1 MSKDV
6 GYTFPWVRPPL
17 WASAFNFAGGRG
29 WGGSLSDVW
38 SDLSALCWGAG
49 TCLYALVCVHIFAS
63 ALICCKRGNLSF

>member
-38 SDLSALCWGAG
+38 SDLSALCWGQG
-49 TCLYALVCVHIFAS
+49 HVCKH
-63 ALICCKRGNLSF
+63 